1 MASFKSAKSSG
12 GFLMY
17 SKIIGTG
24 SYLPAKILT
33 NFDLEKI
40 VETSHDW
47 IVSRSGI
54 VERHIAA
61 DNELTSDLALQAS
74 LRAIESAGVSVEEI
88 DMVIVA
94 TTSPDK
100 MFPSTACI
108 LQDKLGIK
116 NCGAAFDI
124 QAVCGGFIY
133 ALNTADLYIRGGQ
146 AKTVLVVGAEV
157 LSRMLDW
164 TDRTTCVLFGD
175 GAGAVVLR
183 ASETPGIVASKL
195 HADGRHQGMLKADGN
210 IRNGEVQGDPFIKMD
225 GKAVFKFAVKV
236 LSEVVEEVLEENHL
250 QGSDIAWLVPHQA
263 NIRIM
268 EATAKKLG
276 LSMDNVIVTVAT
288 HGNTSAASIPLALDS
303 AVRDGRIKAGQNIL
317 LEAVGGGFTWGAIL
331 IKW

>member
-1 MASFKSAKSSG
+1 
-12 GFLMY
+12 MY
-17 SKIIGTG
+17 SRIIGTG
-24 SYLPAKILT
+24 SYLPAKTLT

-47 IVSRSGI
+47 IVTRSGI
-54 VERHIAA
+54 VERHFAA
-61 DNELTSDLALQAS
+61 DDEMTSDLALHAS
-74 LRAIESAGVSVEEI
+74 RRAIEAAGISADQI
-88 DMVIVA
+88 DLVIVA

-108 LQDKLGIK
+108 LQDKLGIR
-116 NCGAAFDI
+116 NCGAAFDM
-124 QAVCGGFIY
+124 QAVCGGFVY

-175 GAGAVVLR
+175 GAGAVVLQ

-195 HADGRHQGMLKADGN
+195 HADGSHRDMLKADGT

-236 LSEVVEEVLEENHL
+236 LSEVVEEVLEENNL

-276 LSMDNVIVTVAT
+276 LSMDNVVVTVAH
-288 HGNTSAASIPLALDS
+288 HGNTSAASIPLALDT

-317 LEAVGGGFTWGAIL
+317 LEAVGGGFTWGAVL